1 MLKNKEISSFL
12 NFHLKHKMCGK
23 KHRHKKR
30 GHHDSMKRSR
40 RRLNLAPHIKSYRV
54 AGRHRGKKLS

>member
-1 MLKNKEISSFL
+1 
-12 NFHLKHKMCGK
+12 MCGK

-40 RRLNLAPHIKSYRV
+40 RRLNLAPHVKSYRV